1 MYSKFDWLITIFF
14 CENIVGNLLEG
25 EIISMPRNNIVEI
38 LLLYDQY
45 SSRIL
50 KFIFVLTKDY
60 YASEDLTQDTFIKAS
75 KSLSQL
81 KNKEKIETWLFQIAH
96 NFTMNYIRRK
106 KFNVLE
112 RLNPLSREK
121 KINPSTER
129 AIIINENCK
138 ELYDALNK
146 LKPTYRKIITHRT
159 IEELSITETSNVLSW
174 SESKVTSIL
183 SKPIKALGTELEK
196 GGYVYEQ
203 SS

>member
-1 MYSKFDWLITIFF
+1 
-14 CENIVGNLLEG
+14 
-25 EIISMPRNNIVEI
+25 MPRNNNVEI
-38 LLLYDQY
+38 LRLYDQY

-96 NFTMNYIRRK
+96 NITMDYIRRK

-112 RLNPLSREK
+112 QLIPLSREK
-121 KINPSTER
+121 EINPSTER
-129 AIIINENCK
+129 AIIITENCK
-138 ELYDALNK
+138 ELYDALSK
-146 LKPTYRKIITHRT
+146 LKPTYRKIITLRK
-159 IEELSITETSNVLSW
+159 IEELSITETSKVLGW
-174 SESKVTSIL
+174 SESKVKSTL
-183 SKPIKALGTELEK
+183 SRAIKALRAELEK
-196 GGYVYEQ
+196 GGYIYEQ